1 MNTKYKGILCILT
14 SAFCFAT
21 MNMFVRLSGD
31 LPSIEKSFFRN
42 FVAMIISFLMII
54 KNKDGFRWEKGNSIL
69 MFIRAFAGTIGILGN
84 FYAVDHLMLSDATML
99 NKMSPFFAI
108 IFSIFLMKEKV
119 SLSQALI
126 VLGAFIGAL
135 FVVKPTFDN
144 VNLFAAGIGFIG
156 GVGAGLAYTCVR
168 KLGTKGEK
176 GSRIVFYFSLFSCLV
191 TLPYMLFDFH
201 PMTFNQLILLFLAGA
216 SAAGGQ
222 FAITAAYTYAP
233 AKEISVYDYSQVIFA
248 AIYGFIMFNQ
258 IPDIYSF
265 LGYLIII
272 SMAIVMF
279 WYNNKKPDPIRIR

>member
-21 MNMFVRLSGD
+21 MNMFVRLSGA

-54 KNKDGFRWEKGNSIL
+54 RNKDGFRWEKGNSTL
-69 MFIRAFAGTIGILGN
+69 MFVRAFAGTIGILGN

-135 FVVKPTFDN
+135 FVVKPTFSN
-144 VNLFAAGIGFIG
+144 VNLFAAGIGFVG

-168 KLGTKGEK
+168 KLGTRGEK

-201 PMTFNQLILLFLAGA
+201 PMTFNQLILLLLAGA

-258 IPDIYSF
+258 IPDAYSF
-265 LGYLIII
+265 FGYLIII
-272 SMAIVMF
+272 AMAIVMF

>member
-54 KNKDGFRWEKGNSIL
+54 RNKDGFRWEKGNSTL

-135 FVVKPTFDN
+135 FVVKPTFSN
-144 VNLFAAGIGFIG
+144 VNLFAAGIGFVG

-168 KLGTKGEK
+168 KLGTRGEK

-201 PMTFNQLILLFLAGA
+201 PMTFNQLILLLLAGA

-258 IPDIYSF
+258 IPDAYSF

-272 SMAIVMF
+272 AMAIVMF
-279 WYNNKKPDPIRIR
+279 WYNNRKPDPIRIR

>member
-21 MNMFVRLSGD
+21 MNMFVRLSGA

-54 KNKDGFRWEKGNSIL
+54 RNKDGFRWEKGNSTL

-135 FVVKPTFDN
+135 FVVKPTFSN

-168 KLGTKGEK
+168 KLGTRGEK

-201 PMTFNQLILLFLAGA
+201 PMTFNQLILLLLAGA

-258 IPDIYSF
+258 IPDAYSF

-272 SMAIVMF
+272 AMAIVMF
-279 WYNNKKPDPIRIR
+279 WYNNRKPDPIRIR

>member
-21 MNMFVRLSGD
+21 MNMFVRLSGA
-31 LPSIEKSFFRN
+31 LPSIKKSFFRN

-54 KNKDGFRWEKGNSIL
+54 RNKDGFRWEKGNSTL
-69 MFIRAFAGTIGILGN
+69 MFVRAFAGTIGILGN

-135 FVVKPTFDN
+135 FVVKPTFSN

-168 KLGTKGEK
+168 KLGTRGEK
-176 GSRIVFYFSLFSCLV
+176 GSRIVFYFSLFSCLM

-201 PMTFNQLILLFLAGA
+201 PMTFNQLILLLLAGA

-258 IPDIYSF
+258 IPDAYSF
-265 LGYLIII
+265 FGYLIII
-272 SMAIVMF
+272 AMAIVMF

>member
-54 KNKDGFRWEKGNSIL
+54 RNKDGFRWGKGNSTL

-119 SLSQALI
+119 SISQASI

-135 FVVKPTFDN
+135 FVVKPTFSN

-168 KLGTKGEK
+168 KLGTRGEK

-201 PMTFNQLILLFLAGA
+201 PMTFNQLILLLLAGA

-258 IPDIYSF
+258 IPDAYSF

-272 SMAIVMF
+272 AMAIVMF
-279 WYNNKKPDPIRIR
+279 WYNNRKPDPIRIR

>member
-54 KNKDGFRWEKGNSIL
+54 RNKDGFRWEKGNSTL
-69 MFIRAFAGTIGILGN
+69 MFVRAFAGTIGILGN

-135 FVVKPTFDN
+135 FVVKPTFSN
-144 VNLFAAGIGFIG
+144 VNLFVAGIGFIG

-168 KLGTKGEK
+168 KLGTRGEK

-201 PMTFNQLILLFLAGA
+201 PMTFNQLILLLLAGA

-258 IPDIYSF
+258 IPDAYSF

-272 SMAIVMF
+272 AMAIVMF
-279 WYNNKKPDPIRIR
+279 WYNNRKPDPIRIR

>member
-54 KNKDGFRWEKGNSIL
+54 RNKDGFRWEKGNSTL
-69 MFIRAFAGTIGILGN
+69 MFVRAFAGTIGILGN

-135 FVVKPTFDN
+135 FVVKPTFSN
-144 VNLFAAGIGFIG
+144 VNLFAAGIGFVG

-168 KLGTKGEK
+168 KLGTRGEK

-201 PMTFNQLILLFLAGA
+201 PMTFNQLILLLLAGA

-258 IPDIYSF
+258 IPDAYSF

-272 SMAIVMF
+272 AMAIVMF
-279 WYNNKKPDPIRIR
+279 WYNNRKPDPIRIR

>member
-21 MNMFVRLSGD
+21 MNMFVRLSGA

-54 KNKDGFRWEKGNSIL
+54 RNKDGFRWEKGNSTL
-69 MFIRAFAGTIGILGN
+69 MFVRAFAGTIGILGN

-135 FVVKPTFDN
+135 FVVKPTFSN
-144 VNLFAAGIGFIG
+144 VNLFAAGIGFVG

-168 KLGTKGEK
+168 KLGTRGEK
-176 GSRIVFYFSLFSCLV
+176 GSRIVFYFSLFSCFV

-201 PMTFNQLILLFLAGA
+201 PMTFNQLILLLLAGA

-233 AKEISVYDYSQVIFA
+233 AKEISVYDYSQIIFA

-258 IPDIYSF
+258 IPDAYSF

-272 SMAIVMF
+272 AMAIIMF
-279 WYNNKKPDPIRIR
+279 WYNNRKPDPIRIR

>member
-54 KNKDGFRWEKGNSIL
+54 RNKDGFRWEKGNSTL
-69 MFIRAFAGTIGILGN
+69 MFVRAFAGTIGILGN

-135 FVVKPTFDN
+135 FVVKPTFSN
-144 VNLFAAGIGFIG
+144 VNLFAAGIGFVG

-168 KLGTKGEK
+168 KLGTRGEK

-201 PMTFNQLILLFLAGA
+201 PMTFNQLILLLLAGA

-258 IPDIYSF
+258 IPDAYSF

-272 SMAIVMF
+272 AMAIVMF
-279 WYNNKKPDPIRIR
+279 WHNNRKPDPIRIR

>member
-54 KNKDGFRWEKGNSIL
+54 RNKDGFRWGKGNSTL

-135 FVVKPTFDN
+135 FVVKPTFSN

-168 KLGTKGEK
+168 KLGTRGEK

-201 PMTFNQLILLFLAGA
+201 PMTFNQLILLLLAGA

-258 IPDIYSF
+258 IPDAYSF

-272 SMAIVMF
+272 AMAIVMF
-279 WYNNKKPDPIRIR
+279 WYNNRKPDPIRIR

>member
-21 MNMFVRLSGD
+21 MNMFVRLSGA

-54 KNKDGFRWEKGNSIL
+54 RNKDGFRWEKGNSTL

-119 SLSQALI
+119 SLSKALI

-135 FVVKPTFDN
+135 FVVKPTFSN
-144 VNLFAAGIGFIG
+144 VNLFAAEIGFVG

-168 KLGTKGEK
+168 KLGTRGEK

-201 PMTFNQLILLFLAGA
+201 PMTFNQLILLLLAGA

-258 IPDIYSF
+258 IPDAYSF

-272 SMAIVMF
+272 AMAIVMF
-279 WYNNKKPDPIRIR
+279 WYNNRKPDPIRIR

>member
-21 MNMFVRLSGD
+21 MNMFVRLSGA

-54 KNKDGFRWEKGNSIL
+54 RNKDGFRWEKGNSTL

-126 VLGAFIGAL
+126 VFGAFIGAL
-135 FVVKPTFDN
+135 FVVKPIFSN
-144 VNLFAAGIGFIG
+144 VNFFAAGIGFIG

-168 KLGTKGEK
+168 KLGTRGEK

-201 PMTFNQLILLFLAGA
+201 PMTFNQLILLLLAGA

-258 IPDIYSF
+258 IPDAYSF

-279 WYNNKKPDPIRIR
+279 WYNNRKPDPIRIR

>member
-54 KNKDGFRWEKGNSIL
+54 RNKDGFRWEKGNSTL
-69 MFIRAFAGTIGILGN
+69 MFVRAFAGTIGILGN

-135 FVVKPTFDN
+135 FVVKPTFSN

-168 KLGTKGEK
+168 KLGTRGEK

-201 PMTFNQLILLFLAGA
+201 PMTFNQLILLLLAGA

-258 IPDIYSF
+258 IPDAYSF

-272 SMAIVMF
+272 AMAIIMF
-279 WYNNKKPDPIRIR
+279 WYNNRKPDPIRIR

>member
-1 MNTKYKGILCILT
+1 MKYKGILCILT

-54 KNKDGFRWEKGNSIL
+54 RNKDGFRWEKGNSTL
-69 MFIRAFAGTIGILGN
+69 MFVRAFAGTIGILGN

-135 FVVKPTFDN
+135 FVVKPTFSN

-168 KLGTKGEK
+168 KLGTRGEK

-201 PMTFNQLILLFLAGA
+201 PMTFNQLILLLLAGA

-258 IPDIYSF
+258 IPDAYSF
-265 LGYLIII
+265 FGYLIII
-272 SMAIVMF
+272 AMAIVMF

>member
-54 KNKDGFRWEKGNSIL
+54 RNKDGFRWEKGNSTL

-135 FVVKPTFDN
+135 FVVKPTFSN

-168 KLGTKGEK
+168 KLGTRGEK

-201 PMTFNQLILLFLAGA
+201 PMTFNQLILLLLAGA

-258 IPDIYSF
+258 IPDAYSF

-272 SMAIVMF
+272 AMAIVMF
-279 WYNNKKPDPIRIR
+279 WYNNRKPDPIRIR

>member
-21 MNMFVRLSGD
+21 MNMFVRLSGA

-54 KNKDGFRWEKGNSIL
+54 RNKDGFRWEKGNSTL
-69 MFIRAFAGTIGILGN
+69 MFVRAFAGTIGILGN

-135 FVVKPTFDN
+135 FVVKPTFSN

-168 KLGTKGEK
+168 KLGTRGEK

-201 PMTFNQLILLFLAGA
+201 PMTFNQLILLLLAGA

-258 IPDIYSF
+258 IPDAYSF

-272 SMAIVMF
+272 AMAIVMF

>member
-14 SAFCFAT
+14 SA
-21 MNMFVRLSGD
+21 SGD

-54 KNKDGFRWEKGNSIL
+54 RNNDGFRWEKGNSTL
-69 MFIRAFAGTIGILGN
+69 MFVRAFAGTIGILGN

-168 KLGTKGEK
+168 KLGTRGEK

-201 PMTFNQLILLFLAGA
+201 PMTLNQLILLLLAGA

-258 IPDIYSF
+258 IPDAYSF

-272 SMAIVMF
+272 AMAIIMF
-279 WYNNKKPDPIRIR
+279 WYNNRKPDPIRIR

>member
-1 MNTKYKGILCILT
+1 
-14 SAFCFAT
+14 
-21 MNMFVRLSGD
+21 MNMFVRLSGA

-54 KNKDGFRWEKGNSIL
+54 RNKDGFRWEKGNSTL
-69 MFIRAFAGTIGILGN
+69 MFVRAFAGTIGILGN

-135 FVVKPTFDN
+135 FVVKPTFSN

-168 KLGTKGEK
+168 KLGTREEK

-201 PMTFNQLILLFLAGA
+201 PMTFNQLILLLLAGA

-258 IPDIYSF
+258 IPDAYSF

-272 SMAIVMF
+272 AMAIVMF
-279 WYNNKKPDPIRIR
+279 WYNNRKPDPIRIR

>member
-54 KNKDGFRWEKGNSIL
+54 RNKDGFRWEKGNSTL
-69 MFIRAFAGTIGILGN
+69 MFVRAFAGTIGILGN

-135 FVVKPTFDN
+135 FVVKPTFSN
-144 VNLFAAGIGFIG
+144 VNLFAAGIGFVG

-168 KLGTKGEK
+168 KLGTRGEK

-201 PMTFNQLILLFLAGA
+201 PMTFNQLILLLLAGA

-258 IPDIYSF
+258 IPDAYSF

-272 SMAIVMF
+272 AMAIVMF

>member
-54 KNKDGFRWEKGNSIL
+54 RNKDGFRWEKGNSTL
-69 MFIRAFAGTIGILGN
+69 MFVRAFAGTIGILGN

-135 FVVKPTFDN
+135 FVVKPTFSN
-144 VNLFAAGIGFIG
+144 VNLFAAGIGFVG

-168 KLGTKGEK
+168 KLGTRGEK

-201 PMTFNQLILLFLAGA
+201 PMTFNQLILLLLAGA
-216 SAAGGQ
+216 SAAGRQ

-258 IPDIYSF
+258 IPDAYSF
-265 LGYLIII
+265 FGYLIII
-272 SMAIVMF
+272 AMAIVMF

>member
-54 KNKDGFRWEKGNSIL
+54 RNNDGFRWEKGNSTL
-69 MFIRAFAGTIGILGN
+69 MFVRAFAGTIGILGN

-119 SLSQALI
+119 SLSKALI

-135 FVVKPTFDN
+135 FVVKPTFSN
-144 VNLFAAGIGFIG
+144 VNLFAAGIGFVG

-168 KLGTKGEK
+168 KLGTRGEK

-201 PMTFNQLILLFLAGA
+201 PMTFNQLILLLLAGA

-258 IPDIYSF
+258 IPDAYSF

-272 SMAIVMF
+272 AMAIVMF
-279 WYNNKKPDPIRIR
+279 WYNNRKPDPIRIR

>member
-1 MNTKYKGILCILT
+1 
-14 SAFCFAT
+14 

-54 KNKDGFRWEKGNSIL
+54 RNKDGFRWGKGNSTL
-69 MFIRAFAGTIGILGN
+69 MFVRAFAGTIGILGN

-119 SLSQALI
+119 SISQASI

-135 FVVKPTFDN
+135 FVVKPTFSN

-168 KLGTKGEK
+168 KLGTRGEK

-201 PMTFNQLILLFLAGA
+201 PMTFNQLILLLLAGA

-258 IPDIYSF
+258 IPDAYSF

-272 SMAIVMF
+272 AMAIVMF

>member
-54 KNKDGFRWEKGNSIL
+54 RNKDGFRWEKGNSTL
-69 MFIRAFAGTIGILGN
+69 MFVRAFAGTIGILGN

-135 FVVKPTFDN
+135 FVVKPTFSN

-168 KLGTKGEK
+168 KLGTRGEK
-176 GSRIVFYFSLFSCLV
+176 GSRIVFYFSLFSCFV

-201 PMTFNQLILLFLAGA
+201 PMTFNQLVLLLLAGA

-258 IPDIYSF
+258 IPDAYSF
-265 LGYLIII
+265 FGYLIII
-272 SMAIVMF
+272 AMAIVMF